1 MSVAKT
7 HTEIFLEALRELRA
21 QEEALREEHQR
32 LSESIRRGMD
42 EERQKEVAKARCN
55 IKEKFDDL
63 FEQEG
68 NDEITH

>member
-55 IKEKFDDL
+55 SKEQFNEL

-68 NDEITH
+68 HDEITH